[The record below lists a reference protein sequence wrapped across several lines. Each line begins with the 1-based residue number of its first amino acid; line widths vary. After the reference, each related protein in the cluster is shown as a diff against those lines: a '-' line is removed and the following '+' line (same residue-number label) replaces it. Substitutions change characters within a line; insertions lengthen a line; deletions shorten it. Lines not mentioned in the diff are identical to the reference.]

1 MRRIVVLGCGRV
13 GALMAKD
20 LAAHSDLEVT
30 AVDARQET
38 LRRLKAQA
46 RLKTKKTDLSN
57 PKEVSR
63 LVERFDLAVGSVPGF
78 MGFTTMKAVVDAGVD
93 YADISF
99 FPEDPFRLDR
109 QARAKGV
116 TAVVDCGVAPGI
128 SNMIVGHVDSVL
140 DRTDSVTIMVGGLPK
155 KREQPWEYKAPF
167 SPPDVLEE
175 YTRPARLVR
184 KGRVVTVPALTD
196 VEQVKLPG
204 IGVLEAFNTD
214 GLRTLIR
221 TIRARDMK
229 EKTLRYCGHADKI
242 RLLRDSG
249 LLDKHKVKVN
259 GNTVRPLD
267 VTSRMLFPMW
277 ELAEGEEEFTVM
289 RVEVEGKKDGKRL
302 RYTYDLLDWY
312 DRKTGD
318 TSMART
324 TGFPNAIMAYLIA
337 TEEFAHPGVCPP
349 EYIGRDEKTFDEV
362 LKELRKRNVK
372 LRRSITKLS

>member
-20 LAAHSDLEVT
+20 LAAQADLEVT
-30 AVDARQET
+30 AVDARSEA

-46 RLKTKKTDLSN
+46 RVKTKKANLSN

-78 MGFTTMKAVVDAGVD
+78 MGFAAMKAVVEAGVD

-99 FPEDPFRLDR
+99 FPEDPFKLDKR
-109 QARAKGV
+109 VRAKGI

-128 SNMIVGHVDSVL
+128 SNMIVGYVDSIL
-140 DRTDSVTIMVGGLPK
+140 DKTDSVVIMVGGLPK

-184 KGRVVTVPALTD
+184 RGRVVSVPALTD
-196 VEQVKLPG
+196 LEEVKLPG
-204 IGVLEAFNTD
+204 VGVLEAFNTD
-214 GLRTLIR
+214 GLRTLIC
-221 TIRARDMK
+221 TIKARDMK
-229 EKTLRYCGHADKI
+229 EKTLRYPGHADKI

-249 LLDKHKVKVN
+249 LLDKRKVKI
-259 GNTVRPLD
+259 GGSTVRPLD
-267 VTSRMLFPMW
+267 MTSRMLFPLW
-277 ELAEGEEEFTVM
+277 ELEKGEEEFTVM
-289 RVEVEGKKDGKRL
+289 RVVVEGKKDGRRL
-302 RYTYDLLDWY
+302 RYTYDLLDRF

-318 TSMART
+318 TSMSRT
-324 TGFPNAIMAYLIA
+324 TGFPNAIVAHLIA
-337 TEEFAHPGVCPP
+337 TGKFKHPGTCPP
-349 EYIGRDEKTFDEV
+349 EYIGRDTKTFETV
-362 LKELRKRNVK
+362 LKELRKRKVK
-372 LRRSITKLS
+372 LRHRVTRLA